1 MVMAHN
7 QMAYVAIVSTMI
19 FGSLFVG
26 ASGYF
31 QTSEDLGGFE
41 SAADEDVTGGGTN
54 ALDAIDSDNDGISD
68 TLEETQ
74 YGTDPNNPDTD
85 GDGLGDGWEIEH
97 GLDPL
102 DNGEPDDISS
112 DPREAD
118 TDEAEIEEETNG
130 WPDPDDGPSG
140 DPDRDG
146 LINSVE
152 QELGTDPRRADTDN
166 DGLNDRWESMYTHDV
181 TTPTGDVT
189 MFDPLSGN
197 WDCLLLTT
205 EVELDLENRYDG
217 KEGRADWAD
226 LANAMGDYSC
236 DMVLDSDADGL
247 ANFEEERYG
256 TNPTLEDSDG
266 DFIADIVE
274 ISAGI
279 VTLKNGTADDCMK
292 PLVNTIQRMAPFSQ
306 QATDHGLA
314 WFLED
319 MDEDGYQNGPSDW
332 DTDGDGMPDGYE
344 YCYSNPGEHPLG
356 DSPQAREETLD
367 PANLSDA
374 WGDWDDDG
382 LNNVEEFQV
391 SLIFGP
397 LKFTSPWKED
407 TDNDGMPDGWEA
419 SNGLDPR
426 NGANGDE
433 DPDRDGYD
441 VDGDGSVTYP
451 ELILDMTIISIDVEL
466 DDQVVTNQTLARG
479 QVTQSGGNRVTVP
492 IIAPVDGFVNQ
503 IDVQIGDIIT
513 TRLEVMMIIVEVNE
527 RFTNLMEYNAR
538 DSNGDGVVDSR
549 STDPLDPDTDNDG
562 LKDGIEVMGWE
573 ILVVNR
579 GVNRIWVTSNP
590 GDYDSDDDGLSDWT
604 EFSELCAQGS
614 NASNDDTDGDG
625 LKDNE
630 EAGGDF
636 EWYGVPY
643 FTDPCMFDTDNDGL
657 EDGEEVTLG
666 QDNYYTHANDSDT
679 DDDGLIDGEEVLN
692 IPRPWQYATNPIIND
707 TDEDGMLDGW
717 EMQVLSVEENSRS
730 HSLWVATDIWLP
742 PGCDSMVECGKDPG
756 GWLWQN
762 WVGRFYPIKKY
773 EIHEMNLTNFAVPE
787 NSLCNCYGRW
797 ALDPNSPLSDSGYD
811 VDNDSLTTDAE
822 GPGRWDTNPVDD
834 DTDGDGLPDGWEVK
848 FSLMALELGLVSND
862 SETGSRGLMDP
873 SMYDSD
879 LDGIGDGS
887 EDLDSDGLD
896 RSGLIKKYCP
906 GYNDPTNSRCHID
919 PDTPDGQSFYD
930 NLENYTN
937 FEEFQN
943 GTYPISNDTDGDG
956 LEDGPEV
963 YYQDHDD
970 DGMATGWEYHFEFDP
985 YDAADRLLDTDGDG
999 HVNYCEYK
1007 WDTNPRDST
1016 SFPDQLQDCDI
1027 F

>member
-266 DFIADIVE
+266 DFIADIIE